1 MRNQH
6 LRKQWST
13 ATTTGTI
20 KAYFGW
26 PEVHTL
32 PRATSWKVGS
42 PQGNP
47 YPLIPLAE
55 KTLLVLTTLWLA
67 TKAGRGGVLPK
78 TPLLLDCHRKKFV
91 LVHSE
96 PTNPATLP
104 RRQTYLPSTTAFG
117 TSDSTIGSL
126 CCYPRLDRPNLEGS
140 SRAPT
145 LNTDY

>member
-13 ATTTGTI
+13 ATTAGTI
-20 KAYFGW
+20 KASFGW

-32 PRATSWKVGS
+32 PKATSWKVGS
-42 PQGNP
+42 PQGI
-47 YPLIPLAE
+47 LHQLTPLAK
-55 KTLLVLTTLWLA
+55 KTPLVLPIWWLV
-67 TKAGRGGVLPK
+67 TKASSGEVLPK
-78 TPLLLDCHRKKFV
+78 RPLLIDCHRQKLV
-91 LVHSE
+91 LVNSE
-96 PTNPATLP
+96 PTNPATQP
-104 RRQTYLPSTTAFG
+104 RRQTYLTSTTAFG